1 MDGDKGGRAQLF
13 KPVSLCSDSSIT
25 VMSFF
30 NLHTKNHL
38 DDIAVALRVLT
49 TLTERKFVT
58 TDGQCLSG
66 WVRVLVLFLYFLPWS
81 IVDSM

>member
-25 VMSFF
+25 VRSFF
-30 NLHTKNHL
+30 NLHTKNQL

-49 TLTERKFVT
+49 TLTERKCSNRWTV
-58 TDGQCLSG
+58 LE
-66 WVRVLVLFLYFLPWS
+66 WVGFLVLFFILFILEYS
-81 IVDSM
+81 